1 MADEKE
7 TKLEIVDIPKPLK
20 DLENTIRDVFPKIA
34 KIGQDMGKDL
44 AGAIIK
50 AYENMGYEF
59 REDDNN
65 KLDYDA
71 REKDLTRWFCESL
84 ENKINE
90 LSMAETLQN

>member
-7 TKLEIVDIPKPLK
+7 TKLEIVDISKPLK

-50 AYENMGYEF
+50 GYENMGYEF
-59 REDDNN
+59 REVEIQKSESTEEPKRKKRLLNDVFIYYPQFENH
-65 KLDYDA
+65 L
-71 REKDLTRWFCESL
+71 RW
-84 ENKINE
+84 KK
-90 LSMAETLQN
+90 

>member
-7 TKLEIVDIPKPLK
+7 TKLEIVDIPNPLK

-50 AYENMGYEF
+50 AYENMGYRPKRCSAEGLS
-59 REDDNN
+59 RTNGN
-65 KLDYDA
+65 K
-71 REKDLTRWFCESL
+71 
-84 ENKINE
+84 
-90 LSMAETLQN
+90 